1 MISKLKLPLFL
12 FGLAI
17 SVSANASEEKAGC
30 SVQLVN
36 NVANCISAKAT
47 FLTTKNLT
55 YAGMAMSS
63 AGGVV
68 GVNQLRK
75 NFADYLLANR
85 DELVRLGAKQGQV
98 DWAEDWKKD
107 ATGARVAEAEK
118 EVTKLKQHL
127 SEGKQVVGWPGE
139 GKNRFPPRLKEVD
152 GVIYDIANIADV
164 DIDRLPEKFHGD
176 NRKSAQVAID
186 EAIEQLKQGKPL
198 DQKWRM
204 KTGSKIHDSWL
215 ASNSWAK
222 DHPVQGKS
230 FDEMVR
236 MAERDPDLKLRAEA
250 KANVALDLR
259 RIEGVSVAMSQH
271 ARAKGAAG
279 VARLALGRTAAARMT
294 KGLAASLGPVI
305 GAGLLAVEIGGD
317 TPFDPSTCLAGNK
330 QLPGNK
336 SDTIP
341 GQTLRVRDIINVSY
355 RRGCYPQEPD
365 HTADDRVLRFLI
377 ASDEEKEAA
386 LRVPEVCEFY
396 KEMKTKTCSSAKLDL
411 GSSKCSYEAGTA
423 DLLMTGSDGTK
434 SKVELKFD
442 ATGNIKNVRG
452 RGLNGYAHDSSD
464 NSWAAYSVPV
474 ALRKGVEL
482 PASAWVRYDSKSPM
496 AGGQKRL
503 FDRFEQGDGWDI
515 AANYGAIENFV
526 NSCANPNSRA
536 TGRKANEG
544 DIVR

>member
-1 MISKLKLPLFL
+1 
-12 FGLAI
+12 
-17 SVSANASEEKAGC
+17 
-30 SVQLVN
+30 
-36 NVANCISAKAT
+36 
-47 FLTTKNLT
+47 
-55 YAGMAMSS
+55 MSS
-63 AGGVV
+63 VGGVV

-85 DELVRLGAKQGQV
+85 DELIRLGAKQGQV

-118 EVTKLKQHL
+118 EVAKLKQHL
-127 SEGKQVVGWPGE
+127 SEGKKVVGWPGD

-164 DIDRLPEKFHGD
+164 DIDKLPEKFHGD

-204 KTGSKIHDSWL
+204 STGSKIHDAWL
-215 ASNSWAK
+215 VSNSWAK

-279 VARLALGRTAAARMT
+279 VARLALGRTAAARIT
-294 KGLAASLGPVI
+294 KASAAALGPVI
-305 GAGLLAVEIGGD
+305 GAGLLAIEIGGD
-317 TPFDPSTCLAGNK
+317 TPFDPSACLADDK
-330 QLPGNK
+330 QLPGGK
-336 SDTIP
+336 SDAIP
-341 GQTLRVRDIINVSY
+341 GQNFRVRDIINVSY

-365 HTADDRVLRFLI
+365 PTADDRVLKFLI

-396 KEMKTKTCSSAKLDL
+396 KAVKSNTCSAAKLDL
-411 GSSKCSYEAGTA
+411 KSSTCSYEKGTA
-423 DLLMTGSDGTK
+423 DLILTGDDGKK
-434 SKVELKFD
+434 SKVEMKFD
-442 ATGNIKNVRG
+442 ATGNIQNVRG
-452 RGLNGYAHDSSD
+452 RGLNGYAHDAAD
-464 NSWAAYSVPV
+464 DTWAAYSVPV
-474 ALRKGVEL
+474 GLRKGVE
-482 PASAWVRYDSKSPM
+482 PPNSAWVRYDSNSPM
-496 AGGQKRL
+496 VGGQKQL
-503 FDRFEQGDGWDI
+503 FDRFEKSEGWNI
-515 AANYGAIENFV
+515 AANFGEIEKFA
-526 NSCANPNSRA
+526 NSCANPNSNAPGSKSNINDVIR
-536 TGRKANEG
+536 
-544 DIVR
+544 